1 MFVTWRY
8 VALRTFTLRCDAPR
22 FGPRSLGQRSRKKRT
37 ALWEGKKSSGAVE
50 KFSRRSDEMKGKEE
64 KQTEEKTEKGRERER
79 DERTESPKVFCFAV
93 FSRNFY
99 DYRLSGSPSARIS
112 LLGLHEEPRTT
123 CGFTTFTF
131 KRLLAA
137 ILVTAPNPIPSSP
150 PPFSA
155 HLHLP
160 SRFYVPARIFLCSHF
175 VDRVQIYV
183 LFLISTNTGANLA
196 LALEQ

>member
-1 MFVTWRY
+1 MRRR
-8 VALRTFTLRCDAPR
+8 AKRRNR
-22 FGPRSLGQRSRKKRT
+22 RRKKQRK
-37 ALWEGKKSSGAVE
+37 GE
-50 KFSRRSDEMKGKEE
+50 K
-64 KQTEEKTEKGRERER
+64 ERGG
-79 DERTESPKVFCFAV
+79 RTESPKVFCFAV

-137 ILVTAPNPIPSSP
+137 ILVTAPNPIPPSSP

-160 SRFYVPARIFLCSHF
+160 SRFYVPARVFLCSHF

-196 LALEQ
+196 LALE